1 MSTLKLHEDESLS
14 VGPLP
19 PPSSAS
25 PAPWA
30 SGGHMPYAGTFMPHP
45 ASGYA
50 PMPFN
55 YTNEPSV
62 YGFAQEEQARST
74 SGNVSLVRLLF

>member
-1 MSTLKLHEDESLS
+1 MSTLKLHEDEADRDT

-30 SGGHMPYAGTFMPHP
+30 GNHMPYAGTFMPH
-45 ASGYA
+45 AATGYA

-55 YTNEPSV
+55 FTNEPSV
-62 YGFAQEEQARST
+62 YGYTQEEQAQ
-74 SGNVSLVRLLF
+74 SGSGKTIM